1 MRRSCRRV
9 RRTLRTSRHPAR
21 PRQVHPQGRIALT
34 FLRCGYASRLPGP
47 SPPVPLSSG
56 SRTLVAVIDLT
67 GDFRLDDSEVFERY
81 YGSRSEVPQL
91 LADFVPCLL
100 ELHWECLRGADLV
113 IVPGCLATAGALAL
127 HLLVAGDLNA
137 SKRGPSSTPGPAPAV
152 QAPPSAMTATGGEA
166 VRGVQTTCHAALR
179 SGVGPLHRPATLMA
193 RRISRVRYSTTPGSV
208 TGDPPLDCRL
218 LLVRSRTRWHRLS
231 VRSRRVCERS
241 PRSAVELRTR
251 SVPYSCKSASSPCG

>member
-1 MRRSCRRV
+1 M
-9 RRTLRTSRHPAR
+9 
-21 PRQVHPQGRIALT
+21 
-34 FLRCGYASRLPGP
+34 
-47 SPPVPLSSG
+47 
-56 SRTLVAVIDLT
+56 VIDLT

-152 QAPPSAMTATGGEA
+152 QAPPSAKTATGGGA

-179 SGVGPLHRPATLMA
+179 SGVDPLHRPTTLMA
-193 RRISRVRYSTTPGSV
+193 RRISRVRYSTTPGF
-208 TGDPPLDCRL
+208 GDRRSAARL
-218 LLVRSRTRWHRLS
+218 PSPARQKPNTVASAIRTLAQS
-231 VRSRRVCERS
+231 VRAFSSFSR
-241 PRSAVELRTR
+241 
-251 SVPYSCKSASSPCG
+251 